1 MAKRKHALVYLD
13 THIVVWLYD
22 ALTGRLSQ
30 TAAKAI
36 EDHDLVI
43 SWMVELELQFLHEI
57 GRLRVK
63 PTEIIRHLSAQIG
76 LRQSD
81 VGLERIVRAA
91 ARMDWTRDVFD
102 RLIAA
107 ESNATDTPLITKDR
121 TIRAHHKLSIW

>member
-1 MAKRKHALVYLD
+1 MAKRKDALVYLD

-63 PTEIIRHLSAQIG
+63 PAEIIRHLSAQIG